1 MSKDYYVIHK
11 KMLPDYIDK
20 VIYARNLLESKEVNT
35 VTEAVRKAG
44 ISRNTFYKYKDYIY
58 EGSNNTITRHA
69 TISVFLKD
77 ERGALS
83 SVINVITES
92 NANILTI
99 SQALPIANKAN
110 VLISLDIS
118 NIIGTIEDLTENIKK
133 LPYTRRVYLDA
144 LE

>member
-35 VTEAVRKAG
+35 VTEAVQKAG

>member
-35 VTEAVRKAG
+35 VTEAVQKAG

-58 EGSNNTITRHA
+58 EGSNNKITRHA

-83 SVINVITES
+83 SVINIITES

>member
-1 MSKDYYVIHK
+1 MSKDYYLIHK

-20 VIYARNLLESKEVNT
+20 VIYARNLLESKEVST
-35 VTEAVRKAG
+35 ITEAVQKAG

-58 EGSNNTITRHA
+58 EGSNNTTTRHA

-99 SQALPIANKAN
+99 SQALPIANTAN

-118 NIIGTIEDLTENIKK
+118 NIKGNIEDLTENIKK